1 MTDTQTGLMK
11 SIMGACAYICVA
23 LVGGGVDTHSY
34 KGYI

>member
-11 SIMGACAYICVA
+11 SVIGACVCVCVA
-23 LVGGGVDTHSY
+23 LVGGGFDTHSY

>member
-11 SIMGACAYICVA
+11 SVIELVCVCVA
-23 LVGGGVDTHSY
+23 LVGGGFDTHSY